1 MSDEAPPKAP
11 DAGAP
16 AWVMTFADLMSLLM
30 CFFVLL
36 LAFSE
41 MDVLKFKQLAGSMN
55 EAFGVQR
62 EVKAKE
68 IPKGISVIA
77 KEFSPAKPEPTQLN
91 EVRQQTRA
99 DLQRNLEIEQGKGE
113 DGEDGSESGEAQ
125 DPEVVEVAVEAPDV
139 DASDVRE
146 AFAEEISSGLL
157 EVETDAQRIIIRIQE
172 KGAFPSGSAT
182 LTQNFEPVVER
193 IGEVLTES
201 EGQIVIAGHT
211 DNVPISTARF
221 RSNWE
226 LSSARSVTV
235 VHHLAKVAGIDHTRF
250 LIEGH
255 ADTAPL
261 APNDSAEN
269 RAKNRRVEV
278 IIVRG
283 DDIDGGVLETGAGPG
298 VESAPAGAAA
308 PSG

>member
-1 MSDEAPPKAP
+1 
-11 DAGAP
+11 
-16 AWVMTFADLMSLLM
+16 MTFADLMSLLM

-41 MDVLKFKQLAGSMN
+41 MDVLKFKQLAGSMS

-77 KEFSPAKPEPTQLN
+77 KEFSPARPEPTALN
-91 EVRQQTRA
+91 EVRQQTQA
-99 DLQRNLEIEQGKGE
+99 DLQRNLDIEQNESEGEGGE
-113 DGEDGSESGEAQ
+113 DSGKI
-125 DPEVVEVAVEAPDV
+125 VEVAVAPPDV
-139 DASDVRE
+139 DASDIRE
-146 AFAEEISSGLL
+146 AFEQEINSGLL

-182 LTQNFEPVVER
+182 LTASFEPVVER
-193 IGEVLTES
+193 IGEVLIES

-211 DNVPISTARF
+211 DNIPISTARF

-261 APNDSAEN
+261 APNDSPEN

-283 DDIDGGVLETGAGPG
+283 DDIDGGV
-298 VESAPAGAAA
+298 VESGAEPADAAA
-308 PSG
+308 TSG

>member
-41 MDVLKFKQLAGSMN
+41 MDVLKFKQLAGSMS

-77 KEFSPAKPEPTQLN
+77 KEFSPARPEPTALN
-91 EVRQQTRA
+91 EVRQQTQA
-99 DLQRNLEIEQGKGE
+99 DLQRNLDIEQNESEGE
-113 DGEDGSESGEAQ
+113 GGADSAK
-125 DPEVVEVAVEAPDV
+125 VVEVAVARPEV
-139 DASDVRE
+139 DASDIRE
-146 AFAEEISSGLL
+146 AFEQEINSGLL

-182 LTQNFEPVVER
+182 LTAAFEPVVER
-193 IGEVLTES
+193 IGEVLIES

-211 DNVPISTARF
+211 DNIPISTARF

-261 APNDSAEN
+261 APNDSPEN

-283 DDIDGGVLETGAGPG
+283 DDIDGGV
-298 VESAPAGAAA
+298 VESGAEPAAT
-308 PSG
+308 SG

>member
-41 MDVLKFKQLAGSMN
+41 MDVLKFKQLAGSMS

-77 KEFSPAKPEPTQLN
+77 KEFSPARPEPTALN
-91 EVRQQTRA
+91 EVRQQTQA
-99 DLQRNLEIEQGKGE
+99 DLQRNLDIEQNESEGEGGQDSGKI
-113 DGEDGSESGEAQ
+113 
-125 DPEVVEVAVEAPDV
+125 VEVAVAPPDV
-139 DASDVRE
+139 DASDIRE
-146 AFAEEISSGLL
+146 AFEQEINSGLI

-182 LTQNFEPVVER
+182 LTAAFEPVVER
-193 IGEVLTES
+193 IGEVLIES

-211 DNVPISTARF
+211 DNIPISTARF

-261 APNDSAEN
+261 APNDSPEN

-283 DDIDGGVLETGAGPG
+283 DDIDGGV
-298 VESAPAGAAA
+298 VESGAEPADGAAT
-308 PSG
+308 SG